1 MIKIRLK
8 NRSYGFVYSDAMPK
22 GGYRENCIDLEKD
35 KIAITMDYSEYA
47 ENHCACVCAMN
58 LLTILKKY
66 NAFDLKRLE
75 IEEDRL
81 KLFKSLH
88 SVIKNGPVVF
98 FKPKLKKI
106 FMSIG
111 SKVRFKKAK
120 GLEDFEKS
128 IAKNRPVAMM
138 VNAGITKWHWILVI
152 GIRKYDDGDVY
163 LKILDGWN
171 KRTDRYLKYEGRET
185 YIRALKP
192 VYVLPQ

>member
-1 MIKIRLK
+1 MIKIRFK
-8 NRSYGFVYSDAMPK
+8 NKSYGFIYSDAMPK
-22 GGYRENCIDLEKD
+22 GGYRENSIDIEKD

-58 LLTILKKY
+58 ILTILKKHK
-66 NAFDLKRLE
+66 AFDLNKLP

-88 SVIKNGPVVF
+88 GIVKNGPVVF

-106 FMSIG
+106 FKSIG
-111 SKVRFKKAK
+111 SNVRFKKAK
-120 GLEDFEKS
+120 GLEDFEKC
-128 IAKNRPVAMM
+128 IAKNKPVAMM

-152 GIRKYDDGDVY
+152 GIRKYDDGKIY
-163 LKILDGWN
+163 LNILDGWN

-192 VYVLPQ
+192 VI